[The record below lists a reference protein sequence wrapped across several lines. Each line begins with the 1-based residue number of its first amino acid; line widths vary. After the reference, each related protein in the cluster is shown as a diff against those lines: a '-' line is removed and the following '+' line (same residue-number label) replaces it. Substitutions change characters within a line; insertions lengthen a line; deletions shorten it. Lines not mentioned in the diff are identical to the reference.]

1 MTHRQFFKNKTPVA
15 TLLATLVGSALPVS
29 AHANGAASDR
39 ENEPLAASAAATRST
54 AEALSGVISSAIL
67 GGGVVF
73 RIRLGEAETGEPPK
87 HGPLRGLA
95 ASEPSPWSL
104 WATPVYTRV
113 DNNIAP
119 LLSDGSVKLLLAGLE
134 YNQDDELIMGVS
146 ITGDWADI
154 TSTERQPGRADARS
168 SITGKGYTVGPYMV
182 YMLSPAWMLDVSSG
196 FGRNDL
202 ESVTDTRSVSRPRDD
217 RSFVS
222 AGLTYM
228 HAVSRRVMFTGKA
241 SLSHS
246 RDDIAPFSIVAANGT
261 VSTSQGSLTKLNQG
275 RVGGQLSYQM
285 GSLTPFAGAYLIGN
299 DFSVRSTS
307 TLKPK
312 EYSSTV
318 QGVLGINA
326 SSGPVYGAIAYQA
339 ERGRDQFRIYAGIR
353 Y

>member
-1 MTHRQFFKNKTPVA
+1 
-15 TLLATLVGSALPVS
+15 
-29 AHANGAASDR
+29 
-39 ENEPLAASAAATRST
+39 
-54 AEALSGVISSAIL
+54 
-67 GGGVVF
+67 
-73 RIRLGEAETGEPPK
+73 
-87 HGPLRGLA
+87 
-95 ASEPSPWSL
+95 
-104 WATPVYTRV
+104 
-113 DNNIAP
+113 
-119 LLSDGSVKLLLAGLE
+119 LLSDGSVKLLLAGVE
-134 YNQDDELIMGVS
+134 YNRDDEWIVGLSV
-146 ITGDWADI
+146 TRDWADI
-154 TSTERQPGRADARS
+154 TATEQQPPAADVRS
-168 SITGKGYTVGPYMV
+168 AVTGKGYTVGPYMV

-202 ESVTDTRSVSRPRDD
+202 ESITDTRSVSRPRDD

-228 HAVSRRVMFTGKA
+228 HAVSSRVMFTGKA

-261 VSTSQGSLTKLNQG
+261 TTTSQGSLTKLNQG

-318 QGVLGINA
+318 QGVLGVNA